1 MKKIVLLL
9 AIMAS
14 ATLSAHA
21 EGYPFLT
28 VQHSDG
34 SQQSFASSGLV
45 ITFNDGNMVVSQNG
59 TKTTLALSDFS
70 KMFFSNTS
78 GIQQMENSESKMEDS
93 CVYDLSGRKIV
104 NRTRALL
111 AFVAKR
117 RKKSVNRKLPK
128 GIYIVGGRKVVVK

>member
-14 ATLSAHA
+14 VTLSAHA

-59 TKTTLALSDFS
+59 TKTTLALSDLS
-70 KMFFSNTS
+70 KMFFSTTS
-78 GIQQMENSESKMEDS
+78 GIQQMENGELKMENTP
-93 CVYDLSGRKIV
+93 VYDLSGRKII
-104 NRTRALL
+104 NQSASLKT
-111 AFVAKR
+111 
-117 RKKSVNRKLPK
+117 LPK

>member
-14 ATLSAHA
+14 AALSAHA

-28 VQHSDG
+28 VQNSDG

-45 ITFNDGNMVVSQNG
+45 ITFSDGNMVVSQNG
-59 TKTTLALSDFS
+59 TKTTLALSDLS
-70 KMFFSNTS
+70 KMFFSTTS
-78 GIQQMENSESKMEDS
+78 GIQQMENGELKMENTP
-93 CVYDLSGRKIV
+93 VYDLSGRKII
-104 NRTRALL
+104 NQSSSLKT
-111 AFVAKR
+111 
-117 RKKSVNRKLPK
+117 LPK

>member
-14 ATLSAHA
+14 VTLSAHA

-45 ITFNDGNMVVSQNG
+45 ITFSDGNMVVSQNG
-59 TKTTLALSDFS
+59 TKTTLALSDLS
-70 KMFFSNTS
+70 KMFFSTTS
-78 GIQQMENSESKMEDS
+78 GIQQMENGELKMENTP
-93 CVYDLSGRKIV
+93 VYDLSGRKII
-104 NRTRALL
+104 NQSSSLKT
-111 AFVAKR
+111 
-117 RKKSVNRKLPK
+117 LPK

>member
-1 MKKIVLLL
+1 MKKIVLLF

-14 ATLSAHA
+14 VTLSAHA

-59 TKTTLALSDFS
+59 TKTTLALSDLS
-70 KMFFSNTS
+70 KMFFSTTS
-78 GIQQMENSESKMEDS
+78 GIQQTENEPATKSSDDI
-93 CVYDLSGRKIV
+93 YDLSGRKIV
-104 NRTRALL
+104 NR
-111 AFVAKR
+111 
-117 RKKSVNRKLPK
+117 KSVNRKYPK

>member
-9 AIMAS
+9 AILAS
-14 ATLSAHA
+14 ATLTAHA

-59 TKTTLALSDFS
+59 TKTTLALSDLS

-93 CVYDLSGRKIV
+93 SVYDLQGRKIE
-104 NRTRALL
+104 NS
-111 AFVAKR
+111 
-117 RKKSVNRKLPK
+117 KSVNRKYPK
-128 GIYIVGGRKVVVK
+128 GIYIVGGKKIIVNP

>member
-14 ATLSAHA
+14 AALSAHA

-34 SQQSFASSGLV
+34 SQQSFASTGLV

-59 TKTTLALSDFS
+59 TKTTLALSDLS
-70 KMFFSNTS
+70 KMFFSTTS
-78 GIQQMENSESKMEDS
+78 GIQQTENEPATKSSEDI
-93 CVYDLSGRKIV
+93 YDLSGRKII
-104 NRTRALL
+104 NQSASLKT
-111 AFVAKR
+111 
-117 RKKSVNRKLPK
+117 LPK

>member
-14 ATLSAHA
+14 AALSAHA

-45 ITFNDGNMVVSQNG
+45 ITFSDGNMVVSQNG
-59 TKTTLALSDFS
+59 TKTTLALSDLS

-78 GIQQMENSESKMEDS
+78 GIQQMESSESKMEDS
-93 CVYDLSGRKIV
+93 SVYDLQGRKIV
-104 NRTRALL
+104 NRN
-111 AFVAKR
+111 
-117 RKKSVNRKLPK
+117 SVNCNSLPK

>member
-9 AIMAS
+9 AILAS
-14 ATLSAHA
+14 ATLTAHA

-59 TKTTLALSDFS
+59 TKTTLALSDLS

-93 CVYDLSGRKIV
+93 SVYDLQGRKIV
-104 NRTRALL
+104 DRN
-111 AFVAKR
+111 
-117 RKKSVNRKLPK
+117 SVNYKSLPK